1 MDKIVVRGARTH
13 NLKNI
18 NVTIPRGK
26 LVVITG
32 LSGSGKSSL
41 AFDTLYAEGQR
52 RYVESLS
59 TYARQFLSMME
70 KPDIDHI
77 EGLSPAISIEQKST
91 SHNPRSTVGTITE
104 IYDYLR
110 LLFARVGDPHCPEH
124 NVKLEAQTVSQ
135 MVDKVMALP
144 ADSRIMVLAPMI
156 RERKGEHLHV
166 FSELRSSGFIRAR
179 VDGLVCEIEYP
190 PELEKNKKHSIDVVI
205 DRLKIKP
212 GLEQRLAESF
222 ETAIQLADGL
232 AVVSFMDE
240 DDKDAKKSKKDKPE
254 DLVFSSLFACPQCGH
269 SISELEP
276 RLFSFNNPAGACTG
290 CDGLGLKQYFDES
303 RIVVDEALALAEG
316 AIRGWDRRN
325 IYYFQMLTSLSKHYG
340 FSVDVPFEKL
350 SKKHRSYI
358 LKGSGKEVIDFHY
371 VNDRGDTVTRSY
383 PFEGILPN
391 MDRRYRETESNHVR
405 EELSKYLSSQSCPDC
420 AGTRLKKDARFVLLK
435 GLNLPGITEMT
446 VAQSSD
452 YFRKLKLTGTK
463 AKIAD
468 KILKEL
474 QDRLKF
480 LVDVGL
486 NYLTL
491 SRSADTLSG
500 GEAQRI
506 RLASQIG
513 AGLVGVMYILDEP
526 SIGLHQRDNDRL
538 LNTLFH
544 LRDLGNTV
552 IVVEHD
558 EEAICN
564 ADHVIDIG
572 PGAGVHGGEIVAE
585 GTVEDIKKSKRSLT
599 GKYLSGVE
607 SIAIPAQRTV
617 NEEGKTLELLGA
629 NGNNLQ
635 NVDLSIPIGLFTCI
649 TGVSGSGKSTLINST
664 LYPIAATKLN
674 NATTLTP
681 SAYEEIKG
689 IEALDKVVD
698 IDQSPIGRTPRSNP
712 ATYTGIFT
720 PVRELFA
727 GTQEARTRGYKPG
740 RFSFNVKGGRCEAC
754 QGDGMV
760 KVEMHFLPDVYV
772 SCDVCRGKRYNRETL
787 EVRYKGKNINEVL
800 DMTIEDA
807 RVFFDPVPAIA
818 RKLQT
823 LIEVG
828 LSYVCLGQAATTL
841 SGGEAQRVKLSR
853 ELSKRDTGK
862 TLYILDEPT
871 TGLHFHDIKQL
882 LAVLHHLR
890 DQGNTIVVIEHNLDV
905 IKTADWI
912 VDLGPEGGSGGGEI
926 IAQGTPED
934 VAKSKKSHT
943 GTYINKILAANKK
956 T

>member
-1 MDKIVVRGARTH
+1 MDSIIVRGARTH

-18 NVTIPRGK
+18 SLTIPRDK

-110 LLFARVGDPHCPEH
+110 LLFARVGEPHCPEH
-124 NVKLEAQTVSQ
+124 NIKLEAQTVSQ

-144 ADSRIMVLAPMI
+144 NDSRIMVLAPII

-166 FSELRSSGFIRAR
+166 FSELSSSGFIRAR

-190 PELEKNKKHSIDVVI
+190 PELEKNKKHSIDVVV

-232 AVVSFMDE
+232 AIVSVTDSE
-240 DDKDAKKSKKDKPE
+240 EQVE

-276 RLFSFNNPAGACTG
+276 RLFSFNNPAGACTT
-290 CDGLGLKQYFDES
+290 CDGLGVKQFFDES
-303 RIVVDEALALAEG
+303 RIITDESLALAEG

-325 IYYFQMLTSLSKHYG
+325 IYYFQMLTSLADHYG
-340 FSVDVPFEKL
+340 FTVETPFKLL
-350 SKKHRSYI
+350 SKKHQNFI
-358 LKGSGKEVIDFHY
+358 LRGSGKDVIDFHY

-391 MDRRYRETESNHVR
+391 MERRYRETESNHVR
-405 EELSKYLSSQSCPDC
+405 EELAKYLSSQSCPGC
-420 AGTRLKKDARFVLLK
+420 SGTRLKRDARFVLVK
-435 GLNLPGITEMT
+435 GKNLPEITGMT
-446 VAQSSD
+446 VAQSAD
-452 YFRKLKLTGTK
+452 YFNKLKLAGTR
-463 AKIAD
+463 AKIAE

-480 LVDVGL
+480 LIDVGL

-491 SRSADTLSG
+491 NRSADTLSG

-526 SIGLHQRDNDRL
+526 SIGLHQRDNSRL

-558 EEAICN
+558 EEAIAS
-564 ADHVIDIG
+564 ADHIIDIG

-585 GTVEDIKKSKRSLT
+585 GTLEDIKKSKKSLT
-599 GKYLSGVE
+599 GKFLAGTE
-607 SIAIPAQRTV
+607 KIDIPKKRV
-617 NEEGKTLELLGA
+617 PYNDKKVLTLKGA
-629 NGNNLQ
+629 TGNNLQ
-635 NVDLSIPIGLFTCI
+635 NVDLTIPLGLFTCV
-649 TGVSGSGKSTLINST
+649 TGVSGSGKSTLINNT
-664 LYPIAATKLN
+664 LYPITATKLN
-674 NATTLTP
+674 KVTTLNP
-681 SAYEEIKG
+681 APYEEIDGLKQ
-689 IEALDKVVD
+689 LDKVVD

-754 QGDGMV
+754 QGDGVV

-787 EVRYKGKNINEVL
+787 EVKYKGKNINEVL
-800 DMTIEDA
+800 NMTIEDA
-807 RVFFDPVPAIA
+807 REFFDPVPAIA

-823 LIEVG
+823 LMEVG
-828 LSYVCLGQAATTL
+828 LSYICLGQAATTL

-871 TGLHFHDIKQL
+871 TGLHFQDIRQL
-882 LAVLHHLR
+882 LKVLHHLR
-890 DQGNTIVVIEHNLDV
+890 DHGNTIVVIEHNLDV
-905 IKTADWI
+905 VKTADWV
-912 VDLGPEGGSGGGEI
+912 VDLGPEGGSGGGNI
-926 IAQGTPED
+926 IAEGTPED
-934 VAKSKKSHT
+934 IVKVKKSYT
-943 GTYINKILAANKK
+943 GQYLKRTLSQ
-956 T
+956 

>member
-18 NVTIPRGK
+18 NVTIPRDK

-110 LLFARVGDPHCPEH
+110 LLFARVGEPHCPTH
-124 NVKLEAQTVSQ
+124 NIKLEAQTVSQ

-144 ADSRIMVLAPMI
+144 ADTRIMVLAPI
-156 RERKGEHLHV
+156 VRERKGEHLHV
-166 FSELRSSGFIRAR
+166 FNELRSGGFIRAR
-179 VDGLVCEIEYP
+179 INGLVCELDYP

-232 AVVSFMDE
+232 AVVSTMD
-240 DDKDAKKSKKDKPE
+240 SKDKSE
-254 DLVFSSLFACPQCGH
+254 DLVFSSLFACPLCGH

-276 RLFSFNNPAGACTG
+276 RLFSFNNPAGACTS
-290 CDGLGLKQYFDES
+290 CDGLGLKQFFDES
-303 RIVVDEALALAEG
+303 RIVTDTSLALAEG

-325 IYYFQMLTSLSKHYG
+325 IYYFQMLTSLADHYG
-340 FSVDVPFEKL
+340 FSVDVPFKNL
-350 SKKHRSYI
+350 SVKHRQII
-358 LKGSGKEVIDFHY
+358 LHGSGKEAIEFKY
-371 VNDRGDTVTRSY
+371 VNDRGATYTRSY

-391 MDRRYRETESNHVR
+391 MDRRYKETESTMVR
-405 EELSKYLSSQSCPDC
+405 EELAKYLSSQPCPDC
-420 AGTRLKKDARFVLLK
+420 EGTRLKQDARHVTIK
-435 GLNLPGITEMT
+435 GLNLPAITGMT
-446 VAQSSD
+446 VAQSAD
-452 YFRKLKLTGTK
+452 YFTTLKLAGK
-463 AKIAD
+463 SAKIAE

-491 SRSADTLSG
+491 NRSADTLSG

-526 SIGLHQRDNDRL
+526 SIGLHQRDNERL

-558 EEAICN
+558 EEAIRS
-564 ADHVIDIG
+564 ADHIIDIG

-585 GTVEDIKKSKRSLT
+585 GPLKQIIAAKKSLT
-599 GKYLSGVE
+599 GRFLSGAE
-607 SIAIPAQRTV
+607 TIAVPAQRNKV
-617 NEEGKTLELLGA
+617 NAKQLLQLKGA
-629 NGNNLQ
+629 SGNNLQ
-635 NVDLSIPIGLFTCI
+635 KVSLTIPIGLFTCI
-649 TGVSGSGKSTLINST
+649 TGVSGSGKSTLINNT
-664 LYPIAATKLN
+664 LYPITAAKLN
-674 NATTLTP
+674 GATTLTP
-681 SAYEEIKG
+681 APYEELEGLKH
-689 IEALDKVVD
+689 LDKVVD

-727 GTQEARTRGYKPG
+727 GTQEARSRGYKPG

-754 QGDGMV
+754 QGDGVV

-787 EVRYKGKNINEVL
+787 EVKYKGKNICEVL
-800 DMTIEDA
+800 EMTIEDA
-807 RVFFDPVPAIA
+807 REFFDAIPVIA

-823 LIEVG
+823 LMDVG
-828 LSYVCLGQAATTL
+828 LSYICLGQAATTL

-871 TGLHFHDIKQL
+871 TGLHFQDIRQL
-882 LAVLHHLR
+882 LAVLHQLR
-890 DQGNTIVVIEHNLDV
+890 DHGNTIVVIEHNLDV

-912 VDLGPEGGSGGGEI
+912 VDLGPEGGSGGGRI
-926 IAQGTPED
+926 IAEGTPED
-934 VAKSKKSHT
+934 VVKVKGSYTGAFLKKVLQSAPASGKRRVTAKS
-943 GTYINKILAANKK
+943 
-956 T
+956 

>member
-18 NVTIPRGK
+18 NVTIPRDK

-144 ADSRIMVLAPMI
+144 DDSRIMVLAPMI

-240 DDKDAKKSKKDKPE
+240 GDKEGKKSKKDETE

-290 CDGLGLKQYFDES
+290 CDGLGLKQFFDES

-325 IYYFQMLTSLSKHYG
+325 IYYFQMLNSLSKHYG
-340 FSVDVPFEKL
+340 FSVDVPFEQL

-358 LKGSGKEVIDFHY
+358 LNGSGKEVVDFHY

-391 MDRRYRETESNHVR
+391 MERRYRETESNHVR

-538 LNTLFH
+538 LKTLFH

-572 PGAGVHGGEIVAE
+572 PGAGVHGGEIVAQ

-617 NEEGKTLELLGA
+617 NKEGKTLELLGA

-635 NVDLSIPIGLFTCI
+635 NVNLSIPIGLFTCI

-681 SAYEEIKG
+681 SAYDEIKG
-689 IEALDKVVD
+689 IDALDKVVD

-800 DMTIEDA
+800 SMTIEDA

-912 VDLGPEGGSGGGEI
+912 VDLGPEGGSGGGKI
-926 IAQGTPED
+926 IAKGTPED
-934 VAKSKKSHT
+934 VAESKKSHT
-943 GTYINKILAANKK
+943 GTYIKKILAANKK

>member
-18 NVTIPRGK
+18 NVTIPRDK

-110 LLFARVGDPHCPEH
+110 LLFARVGDPHCPDH

-166 FSELRSSGFIRAR
+166 FSELRTSGFIRAR

-232 AVVSFMDE
+232 AVVSFMEE
-240 DDKDAKKSKKDKPE
+240 DDKTE

-290 CDGLGLKQYFDES
+290 CDGLGVKQYFDES

-325 IYYFQMLTSLSKHYG
+325 IYYFQMLTSLAKHYD
-340 FSVDVPFEKL
+340 FSVDTPFDKL
-350 SKKHRSYI
+350 SKKHRDFI
-358 LKGSGKEVIDFHY
+358 LNGSGKEVIDFHY

-383 PFEGILPN
+383 PFEGILPS

-405 EELSKYLSSQSCPDC
+405 EELAKYLSSQSCPDC
-420 AGTRLKKDARFVLLK
+420 AGTRLKRDARFVLLK
-435 GLNLPGITEMT
+435 GLNLPGITSMT
-446 VAQSSD
+446 VAQSSE
-452 YFRKLKLTGTK
+452 YFSKLKLTGTK

-474 QDRLKF
+474 QDRLQF

-538 LNTLFH
+538 LKTLFH

-572 PGAGVHGGEIVAE
+572 PGAGVHGGEVVAE
-585 GTVEDIKKSKRSLT
+585 GTVEDIMKSERSLT

-607 SIAIPAQRTV
+607 SIAIPAVRTV
-617 NEEGKTLELLGA
+617 NEEGKTLELIGA

-635 NVDLSIPIGLFTCI
+635 NVSLSIPIGLFTCI
-649 TGVSGSGKSTLINST
+649 TGVSGSGKSTLINGT

-681 SAYEEIKG
+681 SPYEEIKG
-689 IEALDKVVD
+689 MEALDKVVD

-727 GTQEARTRGYKPG
+727 GTQEARSRGYKPG

-807 RVFFDPVPAIA
+807 RQFFDPVPAIA

-823 LIEVG
+823 LMEVG
-828 LSYVCLGQAATTL
+828 LSYICLGQAATTL

-934 VAKSKKSHT
+934 VAQSNRSHT
-943 GTYINKILAANKK
+943 GTYIKKILAGIK
-956 T
+956 

>member
-18 NVTIPRGK
+18 NITIPRDK

-110 LLFARVGDPHCPEH
+110 LLFARVGEPHCPDH
-124 NVKLEAQTVSQ
+124 NIKLEAQTVSQ

-144 ADSRIMVLAPMI
+144 EGTRIMVLAPII
-156 RERKGEHLHV
+156 RERKGEHIHV
-166 FSELRSSGFIRAR
+166 FNELRTSGFIRAR

-190 PELEKNKKHSIDVVI
+190 PELEKNKKHSVDVVI

-232 AVVSFMDE
+232 AMVSLGDDE
-240 DDKDAKKSKKDKPE
+240 EKSK
-254 DLVFSSLFACPQCGH
+254 DLVFSALFACPKCGH

-276 RLFSFNNPAGACTG
+276 RLFSFNNPAGACSG
-290 CDGLGLKQYFDES
+290 CDGLGLKQFFDES
-303 RIVVDEALALAEG
+303 RIITDENLALSEG
-316 AIRGWDRRN
+316 AIRGWDRRSV
-325 IYYFQMLTSLSKHYG
+325 YYFGMLTSLASHFK
-340 FSVDVPFEKL
+340 FAIDTPFNKL
-350 SKKHRSYI
+350 SKKHRNLI
-358 LKGSGKEVIDFHY
+358 LRGSGKEIIAFHY
-371 VNDRGDTVTRSY
+371 VNDRGDTFTRSY

-391 MDRRYRETESNHVR
+391 MERRFRETESNMVR
-405 EELSKYLSSQSCPDC
+405 EELAKYLSSQPCPDC
-420 AGTRLKKDARFVLLK
+420 NGTRLRRDARHVLIK
-435 GLNLPGITEMT
+435 GQNLPAITAMT
-446 VAQSSD
+446 VAQSAE
-452 YFRKLKLTGTK
+452 YFEKLKLSGTR
-463 AKIAD
+463 AKIAE

-491 SRSADTLSG
+491 NRSADTLSG

-526 SIGLHQRDNDRL
+526 SIGLHQRDNNRL
-538 LNTLFH
+538 LQTLFH

-558 EEAICN
+558 EGAIRS
-564 ADHVIDIG
+564 ADHIIDIG

-585 GTVEDIKKSKRSLT
+585 GSIADITKSKKSLT
-599 GKYLSGVE
+599 GQYLSGKVE
-607 SIAIPAQRTV
+607 IETPTKRHKF
-617 NEEGKTLELLGA
+617 NEKKILQLKGA
-629 NGNNLQ
+629 TGNNLQ
-635 NVDLSIPIGLFTCI
+635 NISVKIPIGLFTCV
-649 TGVSGSGKSTLINST
+649 TGVSGSGKSTLINNT
-664 LYPIAATKLN
+664 LYPITATNLN
-674 NATTLTP
+674 GATTLNP
-681 SAYEEIKG
+681 APFED
-689 IEALDKVVD
+689 IEGLELLDKVVD

-720 PVRELFA
+720 PIREIFA

-754 QGDGMV
+754 QGDGV
-760 KVEMHFLPDVYV
+760 IKVEMHFLPDVYV
-772 SCDVCRGKRYNRETL
+772 SCDVCRSKRYNRETL
-787 EVRYKGKNINEVL
+787 EVKYKGKNISEVL

-807 RVFFDPVPAIA
+807 REFFDPIPVIA

-823 LIEVG
+823 LKEVG
-828 LSYVCLGQAATTL
+828 LSYICLGQAATTL

-871 TGLHFHDIKQL
+871 TGLHFQDIKQL
-882 LAVLHHLR
+882 LSVLHHLR
-890 DQGNTIVVIEHNLDV
+890 DQGNTIVVIEHNMDV

-912 VDLGPEGGSGGGEI
+912 VDLGPEGGSGGGKV
-926 IAQGTPED
+926 IAEGTPET
-934 VAKSKKSHT
+934 VAKTKGSYT
-943 GTYINKILAANKK
+943 GQYIKRILK
-956 T
+956 

>member
-1 MDKIVVRGARTH
+1 MDTIIVRGARTH

-18 NVTIPRGK
+18 NITIPRDK

-110 LLFARVGDPHCPEH
+110 LLFARIGEPHCPDH
-124 NVKLEAQTVSQ
+124 DLKLEAQTVSQ
-135 MVDKVMALP
+135 MVDQVMALP
-144 ADSRIMVLAPMI
+144 ENSRIMVLAPI
-156 RERKGEHLHV
+156 VRDRKGEHIHV
-166 FSELRSSGFIRAR
+166 FSELKTSGFIRAR
-179 VDGLVCEIEYP
+179 VDGLVCEIEFP
-190 PELEKNKKHSIDVVI
+190 PDLEKNKKHNIEVVV
-205 DRLKIKP
+205 DRLKVKAGI
-212 GLEQRLAESF
+212 EQRLAESF
-222 ETAIQLADGL
+222 ETALQLADGL
-232 AVVSFMDE
+232 ALVSFMD
-240 DDKDAKKSKKDKPE
+240 DSGAQPDM
-254 DLVFSSLFACPQCGH
+254 VFSSLFACPKCGH

-276 RLFSFNNPAGACTG
+276 RLFSFNNPAGACSS
-290 CDGLGLKQYFDES
+290 CDGLGMKQYFDEQ
-303 RIVVDEALALAEG
+303 RIVVDPGLSLAEG

-325 IYYFQMLTSLSKHYG
+325 MYYFQMLNSLADHYG
-340 FSVDVPFEKL
+340 FQLDKPFEKL
-350 SKKHRSYI
+350 ARKYRDLILRGSKGES
-358 LKGSGKEVIDFHY
+358 IDFHFI
-371 VNDRGDTVTRSY
+371 NDRGDTVIRSH

-391 MDRRYRETESNHVR
+391 MERRYRETESSMVR
-405 EELSKYLSSQSCPDC
+405 EELAKYLSSQSCPDC
-420 AGTRLKKDARFVLLK
+420 QGTRLRRDARHVLIK
-435 GLNLPGITEMT
+435 GLNLPSITGMT
-446 VAQSSD
+446 VAQSAD
-452 YFRKLKLTGTK
+452 YFTHLKLKGK
-463 AKIAD
+463 QAKIAE

-474 QDRLKF
+474 QARLQF

-491 SRSADTLSG
+491 NRSAETLSG

-526 SIGLHQRDNDRL
+526 SIGLHQRDNGRL

-558 EEAICN
+558 EEAIRS
-564 ADHVIDIG
+564 ADHIIDIG
-572 PGAGVHGGEIVAE
+572 PGAGVHGGQIVAE
-585 GTVEDIKKSKRSLT
+585 GSLADIMKVRTSLT
-599 GKYLSGVE
+599 GKYLSGKE
-607 SIAIPAQRTV
+607 QIAIPEQRTPLD
-617 NEEGKTLELLGA
+617 EKRLLSLKGA
-629 NGNNLQ
+629 SGNNLK
-635 NVDLSIPIGLFTCI
+635 NVTLEIPVGLFTCV

-664 LYPIAATKLN
+664 LYPITATRLNKATSLNAA
-674 NATTLTP
+674 P
-681 SAYEEIKG
+681 YEELAG
-689 IEALDKVVD
+689 LELLDKVVD

-754 QGDGMV
+754 QGDGVV

-772 SCDVCRGKRYNRETL
+772 ACDVCRGKRYNRETL
-787 EVRYKGKNINEVL
+787 EVTFKGKNISEVL
-800 DMTIEDA
+800 DMTIEEA
-807 RVFFDPVPAIA
+807 GEFFASVPVIA

-823 LIEVG
+823 LMDVG
-828 LSYVCLGQAATTL
+828 LSYICLGQAATTL

-871 TGLHFHDIKQL
+871 TGLHFQDIRQL

-912 VDLGPEGGSGGGEI
+912 IDLGPEGGDEGGQI
-926 IAQGTPED
+926 IATGTPEQLAR
-934 VAKSKKSHT
+934 VKASHT
-943 GTYINKILAANKK
+943 GFYMKKVLA
-956 T
+956 